1 MARDSQGVKG
11 ISGYNPKEGSPA
23 QRVSRYTKQVSVLE
37 YQLSVAKKNLETAER
52 QLKDQEV

>member
-1 MARDSQGVKG
+1 MERDSQGVKG

-23 QRVSRYTKQVSVLE
+23 QRVTRYTKQVSVLE